1 MPDQPTLLTLEE
13 RPADTVEGLL
23 RLASETSTAIFE
35 AEKES
40 LESSAW
46 IRDQRWRLEKLE
58 AQITVKVS
66 IARVD
71 PDDSDS
77 KPLFTND
84 TSRKAEVSRRLSEDP
99 AYKELIAAL
108 LVAETEQQVRRLT
121 IERLAREFQIGKL
134 SVAWFTSLNQNDPE
148 KKGFQ

>member
-1 MPDQPTLLTLEE
+1 MSDQPNLLTLEE
-13 RPADTVEGLL
+13 RPEDTVEGLL

-66 IARVD
+66 AAKVD
-71 PDDSDS
+71 PEDPES
-77 KPLFTND
+77 KYLFTNAD
-84 TSRKAEVSRRLSEDP
+84 SRKAEVSRRLSEDP
-99 AYKELIAAL
+99 AYKELMAAL

-121 IERLAREFQIGKL
+121 IERLAREFQTLKLGIGWYTAL
-134 SVAWFTSLNQNDPE
+134 RQNDPE
-148 KKGFQ
+148 KKGSQ